1 MSISKKF
8 LPAKKSYSVTFSYP
22 VSARP
27 DAKEIQVLGD
37 FNNWDPAVAP
47 KMKKSKKDFNVS
59 IELTEG
65 RYEFRYFIDNQAWD
79 NDFEADGYIGA
90 PYIGIENSVLFLD
103 AVVVPA
109 KVAKAK
115 VAKVKVAAAPK
126 PAKATVKAK
135 AVEKPAAPA
144 SKAAPKAKP
153 QAKKATAPKAVVAD
167 DLTKIEGVGPKI
179 AQLLKDNGISTF
191 DGLSKVKADAI
202 KTILDKGGSRMQ
214 MHDPTTWPA
223 QAKLAAKGSWD
234 ELNKLQDELKGGKKA

>member
-1 MSISKKF
+1 
-8 LPAKKSYSVTFSYP
+8 
-22 VSARP
+22 
-27 DAKEIQVLGD
+27 
-37 FNNWDPAVAP
+37 
-47 KMKKSKKDFNVS
+47 MKKSKKDFNVS

-115 VAKVKVAAAPK
+115 VEKTKVAATPK

-135 AVEKPAAPA
+135 AVEKPAALA

-153 QAKKATAPKAVVAD
+153 QAKKAAAPKAVVVD

-191 DGLSKVKADAI
+191 DGLSKAKADAI